1 MIRPPVSIPVL
12 AMALGL
18 ATVLLACEPDI
29 PSSEGEAPVDRGTFI
44 EAYVELRL
52 EALKW
57 DGGRL
62 PEEERDRILREL
74 GVSADDLRAFVQVH
88 GRNVPFMADVWTEV
102 EERMARRAGSQ
113 EPLETEEGEGPSEPS
128 SPGEL
133 APGEAPG

>member
-12 AMALGL
+12 AVALGL
-18 ATVLLACEPDI
+18 ASLLVACEPDI
-29 PSSEGEAPVDRGTFI
+29 PSSEGEAPVDRETFI
-44 EAYVELRL
+44 ETYVELRL

-74 GVSADDLRAFVQVH
+74 GVTADDLRAFVQVH
-88 GRNVPFMADVWTEV
+88 GRNVPFMADVWTDV

-113 EPLETEEGEGPSEPS
+113 PPPGPEEGEGLPEPS

-133 APGEAPG
+133 PPGEEPG